1 MSKKPVVVLTW
12 VGTEPTLPAILL
24 NNHMDKVPLFETNWS
39 DNPFGGEI
47 DDQKTY
53 ARTSPHKK
61 TASIQCLEAVRRLK
75 NSGVTLKRTINL
87 CFAPDGFEGMLRFL
101 RTEEFDKLNIGFALD
116 SGLPNEFTVFNGERC
131 VWKIRVHCQGI
142 AAGDKM
148 TRVLDKFYAFKMRI
162 IERSS

>member
-1 MSKKPVVVLTW
+1 MRFLQFQALILDLPLQIHLSMSKKPVVVLTW

-87 CFAPDGFEGMLRFL
+87 CFAPGKTRF
-101 RTEEFDKLNIGFALD
+101 FSYVLNKDFCRW
-116 SGLPNEFTVFNGERC
+116 F
-131 VWKIRVHCQGI
+131 
-142 AAGDKM
+142 
-148 TRVLDKFYAFKMRI
+148 
-162 IERSS
+162 